1 MLVGISSLIAAIAF
15 VVLVVFLI
23 QTLQSA
29 KLSLDRAAK
38 TLEEVQHTVELLSG
52 DLQAITKNANHVTTE
67 LSEQMKKIEPVVDS
81 VQHAGEAL
89 NEITLAAKQISVG
102 LVNGMRKAAVRFER
116 KPSTAAAPAEKR
128 ESKPD
133 PDLQDRHGAMSAS
146 QAPVQAPTSS
156 VPLSDAQ
163 PNHRVAPASLGTAE
177 IPAETPAAVGQQAAL
192 QAQVNQAQGA
202 DNNRQDW
209 RAWVD
214 LGTKAWQLWRQ
225 GN

>member
-1 MLVGISSLIAAIAF
+1 MLVGISALIAAIAF

-52 DLQAITKNANHVTTE
+52 DLQAITKNANHVTSE

-102 LVNGMRKAAVRFER
+102 LVNGVRKAAVRFER
-116 KPSTAAAPAEKR
+116 KPNGAAAPAEQHQ
-128 ESKPD
+128 SKPE
-133 PDLQDRHGAMSAS
+133 PAPPSRHEAVPANKPPI
-146 QAPVQAPTSS
+146 QALTPGL
-156 VPLSDAQ
+156 PLSDALPQ
-163 PNHRVAPASLGTAE
+163 HPPAPDRPGHS
-177 IPAETPAAVGQQAAL
+177 ETPAAAGQQAGS
-192 QAQVNQAQGA
+192 QGNQAQGA
-202 DNNRQDW
+202 EANRDW

>member
-102 LVNGMRKAAVRFER
+102 LVNGVRKAAVRFER

-128 ESKPD
+128 ESKPE
-133 PDLQDRHGAMSAS
+133 PALQDRHGAMSAS

-163 PNHRVAPASLGTAE
+163 PNHRVAPASLVPAE
-177 IPAETPAAVGQQAAL
+177 TAETPAEVGQQAAL
-192 QAQVNQAQGA
+192 QAQANQVQGA

>member
-102 LVNGMRKAAVRFER
+102 LVNGVRKAAVRFER

-133 PDLQDRHGAMSAS
+133 PDLQDRHEAMSAS
-146 QAPVQAPTSS
+146 QAPVQAPTSN

-163 PNHRVAPASLGTAE
+163 PNHRVAPASLVPAE
-177 IPAETPAAVGQQAAL
+177 TAETPAEVGQQAAL
-192 QAQVNQAQGA
+192 QAQANQVQGA